1 LHESSID
8 LYNDRHADLLRKWS
22 LILSADPQQ
31 EEEFEETGWSE
42 DDIKIDRVLSWVYGG
57 GSGSSKG
64 RSVKVNDWLRDV
76 DFYFPKSISTIIQK
90 DAIKRYGLELL
101 LKDDAFIEH
110 IVPDVH
116 LAVTILKMKGLLPD
130 TARHKARLIID
141 ALARKLTDRFAFQT
155 TAAIGRAL
163 RSPLTNRKPRY
174 NNIHWSKTIFK
185 NLHTYQPER
194 RAIIPE
200 TLIGRQNRQK
210 SIDTI
215 FILIDQSGS
224 MYESLVYAA
233 IYGSIFSR
241 IPALRTH
248 LVLFDS
254 DIADLTGQIT
264 DPVDVLFS
272 SHMGG
277 STNIGRALQYA
288 LQECS
293 NPDRALLV
301 LISDLDETE
310 DTAYMLH
317 EAARAVSQFRK
328 MITILA
334 LNKEGKGTWNTENA
348 ALFAGMDITCVASTP
363 EQFPDICAEQIILS
377 RS

>member
-1 LHESSID
+1 MRESSID
-8 LYNDRHADLLRKWS
+8 LYNDRNADLLRKWS

-31 EEEFEETGWSE
+31 DEEFEEAEWSE

-76 DFYFPKSISTIIQK
+76 DFYFPKGISTIIQK

-116 LAVTILKMKGLLPD
+116 LAVTILRMKGLLPD

-141 ALARKLTDRFAFQT
+141 ALARKLIDRFAFRT

-174 NNIHWSKTIFK
+174 NNIHWAKTIFK

-241 IPALRTH
+241 IPSLKTH

-254 DIADLTGQIT
+254 EIADLTGQIT

-277 STNIGRALQYA
+277 STNIGKALQYA
-288 LQECS
+288 LQECA
-293 NPDRALLV
+293 NPDRSLLV

-310 DTAYMLH
+310 DTAYMLR

-328 MITILA
+328 VITILA
-334 LNKEGKGTWNTENA
+334 LNKEGKGAWNTENA
-348 ALFAGMDITCVASTP
+348 ALFADMDITCVASTP